1 MTTNPLITRTLLALA
16 GLTLAAAPCASA
28 ALTSTTEIIGGNVV
42 TKFTAGSGTWTVPTG
57 VTSIQLLTV
66 GGGGGGGTGGSAAG
80 GGAGGLLYYG
90 SEAGAVAS
98 SYAVTPG
105 AAVSVT
111 VGTGGTTGA
120 TGASKGSNSNFG
132 TVTAVGG
139 GAGGSQW
146 SAASGQGGVGGS
158 GGGSDVIPWGSIAGG
173 LGTSGQGYHGGASIG
188 GGQAQAAGGGGG
200 GAGGVGIDGHNLP
213 ATGTNGQPGNGGPGL
228 IFSISGGAVAYAGGG
243 GGAFFNNSPYT
254 GLIQGVG
261 GSGSGNA
268 GGGGTAVYPSG
279 STAGQAGTVIVS
291 YPFIPL
297 SVAMSAPQDNQLL
310 FNNAVISATAT
321 VVAGMNGTAP
331 FTVSYFTNFNGGTYT
346 LAGSSGSPYSV
357 SLGVLASGTY
367 GIYATV
373 TDSSATPVTATTAT
387 NTFVVVAPDAG
398 RLALTDINGGSSP
411 VAGTPFSVTVQ
422 VQNLDGSARAVTA
435 NTVVSLSRNTG
446 SGTLGGSL
454 TGTLTTGNSSVTIS
468 GVTYSK
474 AESGVVLAA
483 TRTSGDILLPANSSA
498 FSVVSGAATTLTVA
512 GFPSPQVQGTAGS
525 VTVTAKD
532 SNGNVATGYT
542 GTVVLTSN
550 DGAATLPGS
559 YAFVSGDAGVHAFG
573 SVTLNTLGTRTLTA
587 TDTITSSI
595 TGTQSGISVVVLAT
609 TFNWTST
616 ASGNWSAASNW
627 TNNAGTPAAP
637 ATAGLASYVLNINA
651 TGTYTATS
659 DLTAGFQLNE
669 FNYNGTGAAIAGNSL
684 TFGANGANLPQINE
698 NSANALVV
706 TNAMAL
712 AANTTVG
719 GTGSGQLVLQGL
731 ISGTGSLTKNGPGS
745 LRIDHA
751 NTYSGGTTINTGDI
765 YVFVTNTGLGT
776 GPVTLNSGAYLSLE
790 HVDFSN
796 NLILNGGTINAGNGF
811 GDSCSGTVAL
821 NSVIS
826 INAANAMLFSN
837 TIRGAGGWSLTGG
850 VLRLSATNT
859 FSGPT
864 SVANGTLQ
872 VASLNSVTGGAVS
885 STLGAP
891 TTAAN
896 GTLSMGANST
906 LLYVG
911 AGETTDRIIK
921 LTSTTG
927 GATLTQNGTGAG
939 ITPFPSGQSG
949 LLKFTSN
956 LLIPGSAGADN
967 RKTLTLRNLN
977 GLNTG
982 NSPGQGEI
990 SGSIGDSLLGLT
1002 DKTATSVTMAGTGN
1016 STCTGTWT
1024 LSGSNTY
1031 TGATKVQSG
1040 VLAFTRSNAL
1050 GTGPLD
1056 ISTGAKVRLDY
1067 IGTRQVS
1074 ALTFNAGSAQA
1085 NGTYGSSA
1093 STATFKDDTRF
1104 VGPGTVTV
1112 GTLSPTVVTLART
1125 SGSNPSNGGAAVA
1138 FTATVAGSAPTGNV
1152 KIYDGLTLIGTSALD
1167 GTYHAS
1173 VTTDTLTGGTHTLTA
1188 QYAGNAGNPAAASS
1202 PLTHTVNETRAA
1214 TSTALSLTSGPN
1226 PSNLGTAVTFTATVT
1241 GASPTGYVTF
1251 YNGTTPLG
1259 ATALNGSGLA
1269 TLTTSTLAAG
1279 WRSITASYAGDA
1291 THQPGVSS
1299 PALFQSVT
1307 PPVGNGKVKVFILAG
1322 QSNMVGHCQVE
1333 TGRNPNNT
1341 SVTNLIGGL
1350 GSLRHML
1357 NANPNK
1363 YGYLADPANPTGAGN
1378 PGWIKRSDVSVT
1390 YKGDGDR
1397 SGILDA
1403 NFGDNATAGQI
1414 GPEYAFGLV
1423 TGSQIGDQVLLIKYA
1438 FGGKSLYGD
1447 FRPPSSGGTVGPYY
1461 TGMVAQVRTVLNNL
1475 GTYVAG
1481 YAGQGYEI
1489 TGFGWH
1495 QGWNDSGDTVAQYE
1509 GLLCN
1514 LIKDLRT
1521 EFALPN
1527 LPVVVANTG
1536 MAQSYCANVIQAQ
1549 NNVGNPVLHPEFAG
1563 TVTTVDTRPF
1573 DFGEMLSPSSDA
1585 THWNWNAESYFNV
1598 GESMGLAMLALLPSA
1613 TSLSPFDTWTS
1624 TQGLSSGV
1632 NTGLLDDPD
1641 HDGIP
1646 NIMEFALG
1654 GNPLLASRAI
1664 LPALTQ
1670 PSVGTRAFEYDRS
1683 AASRPPT
1690 TTQVVEYGSDLT
1702 GWIEVAI
1709 PAASLGD
1716 VTITTG
1722 SSSDHVKVAIP
1733 SLGTKGFARLKVS
1746 Q

>member
-28 ALTSTTEIIGGNVV
+28 ALTSTTEIIGGNVI
-42 TKFTAGSGTWTVPTG
+42 TKFTAGSGTWTAPTG
-57 VTSIQLLTV
+57 VTSIKLLTV
-66 GGGGGGGTGGSAAG
+66 GGGAGGGTNGASGG
-80 GGAGGLLYYG
+80 GGAGGLVYYG
-90 SEAGAVAS
+90 SETPAVANS
-98 SYAVTPG
+98 FAVTPG
-105 AAVSVT
+105 QSYNIT
-111 VGTGGTTGA
+111 VGAGGTVH
-120 TGASKGSNSNFG
+120 ASGQNSSFG
-132 TVTAVGG
+132 TVTVVGG
-139 GAGGSQW
+139 GYGGQRW
-146 SAASGQGGVGGS
+146 SEAGGVGGS
-158 GGGSDVIPWGSIAGG
+158 GGGASVLPWGTIASGAN
-173 LGTSGQGYHGGASIG
+173 GTSGQGNAG
-188 GGQAQAAGGGGG
+188 GGSSVTNGQNKATGGGGG
-200 GAGGVGIDGHNLP
+200 GAGAAGSAGSPTQAGKGGDGLP
-213 ATGTNGQPGNGGPGL
+213 Y
-228 IFSISGGAVAYAGGG
+228 SISGTAVTYAGGG
-243 GGAFFNNSPYT
+243 GGSMIEASLN
-254 GLIQGVG
+254 GVG
-261 GSGSGNA
+261 GAGYLNP
-268 GGGGTAVYPSG
+268 GGGGMSVYPTG
-279 STAGQAGTVIVS
+279 TTGGQAGTVIVS

-297 SVAMSAPQDNQLL
+297 SVAMSAPQDNELL

-346 LAGSSGSPYSV
+346 LAGSSGTPYSV

-483 TRTSGDILLPANSSA
+483 TRTSGDFLLPANSSA

-532 SNGNVATGYT
+532 SNGNMATGYT

-550 DGAATLPGS
+550 DSAATLPGS

-573 SVTLNTLGTRTLTA
+573 GVTLNTLGTRTLTA

-616 ASGNWSAASNW
+616 ASGNWSSASNW
-627 TNNAGTPAAP
+627 TNNAGTTAAP

-651 TGTYTATS
+651 AGTYTATS
-659 DLTAGFQLNE
+659 DLTAGFLLNQ

-684 TFGANGANLPQINE
+684 TFGANGANLPQIND
-698 NSANALVV
+698 NSANALVM

-719 GTGSGQLVLQGL
+719 GTGAGQLVLQGL

-765 YVFVTNTGLGT
+765 YVFVTNTGLGS
-776 GPVTLNSGAYLSLE
+776 GPVTLNSGASLSLE

-821 NSVIS
+821 NAQTTVGAS
-826 INAANAMLFSN
+826 NAMTFSN
-837 TIRGAGGWSLTGG
+837 TISGAGGWTQTGG
-850 VLRLSATNT
+850 LLRLYAANT
-859 FSGPT
+859 FSGPV
-864 SVANGTLQ
+864 SVGTNATLQ
-872 VASLNSVTGGAVS
+872 VASLNSVTGGAAS

-891 TTAAN
+891 VTVAN
-896 GTLSMGANST
+896 GTLAMGSNST

-911 AGETTDRIIK
+911 AGETTDRILK
-921 LTSTTG
+921 LSSTTG
-927 GATLTQNGTGAG
+927 GATLAHNGVGAG
-939 ITPFPSGQSG
+939 LAPFPGGQSG

-956 LLIPGSAGADN
+956 LLIPGSAGTDN
-967 RKTLTLRNLN
+967 RKTLTLRNYN
-977 GLNTG
+977 GGNTG

-990 SGSIGDSLLGLT
+990 SGSIGDSLLGT
-1002 DKTATSVTMAGTGN
+1002 VGQTATSVTMAGTGN
-1016 STCTGTWT
+1016 TTCTGTWT

-1093 STATFKDDTRF
+1093 SPATFKDDTRF

-1112 GTLSPTVVTLART
+1112 GTLSPTIVTLART

-1214 TSTALSLTSGPN
+1214 TTTALALTSGPN

-1269 TLTTSTLAAG
+1269 SLTTSNLAAG

-1291 THQPGVSS
+1291 SNQPGVSS
-1299 PALFQSVT
+1299 SALFQSVT

-1341 SVTNLIGGL
+1341 SVTNFIGGL

-1447 FRPPSSGGTVGPYY
+1447 FRPPSSGGTVGPHY

-1613 TSLSPFDTWTS
+1613 TSLSPFDTWAS

-1632 NTGLLDDPD
+1632 NSGLLDDPD

-1702 GWIEVAI
+1702 GWTEVTI

-1716 VTITTG
+1716 VTIITG